1 MQLRVAKENLL
12 VGRHFRKQEQ
22 MKTERKLISK
32 EQKEAMKQRQFSLK
46 QQKRKEKHRGQCH

>member
-12 VGRHFRKQEQ
+12 VGRHFSKQEQ

-32 EQKEAMKQRQFSLK
+32 EQKEAMKQRQFSPK
-46 QQKRKEKHRGQCH
+46 QQKRKEKHRGR